1 MFVRMS
7 GQTINEQHLTIR
19 VSGDL
24 ATALQNEAAAA
35 GKKIRWFVREIL
47 ATDIARRL
55 AAALKIF

>member
-1 MFVRMS
+1 MS